1 MKFKMTK
8 EEYLIL
14 KEFIDIN
21 NLDMKIVSVVVDE
34 QLYNLGFDKEYLV
47 L

>member
-1 MKFKMTK
+1 MKIEITK
-8 EEYLIL
+8 EEYLVL

-21 NLDMKIVSVVVDE
+21 NLNIEIVSVVIDE
-34 QLYNLGFDKEYLV
+34 QLYNLGFSKKYPV